1 MKNLIVISI
10 IMIISLFVGC
20 EKEEDPMV
28 RVENNFDFYSDVELK
43 RTDGFTK
50 VFEDV
55 DAHQITDY
63 VKIPSGYYVISSSD
77 VSTEV
82 GLQADKN
89 KKYTIELYMT
99 DKQIPSIRI
108 KEN

>member
-1 MKNLIVISI
+1 MKNLIIVLIILVISVF
-10 IMIISLFVGC
+10 ISC

-43 RTDGFTK
+43 KTDGYIK

-55 DAHQITDY
+55 DAHQITEY
-63 VKIPSGYYVISSSD
+63 VKIPSGYYIVSSSD

-82 GLQADKN
+82 GFQADKN
-89 KKYTIELYMT
+89 KKYTIELHMT